1 MAEKELLPGL
11 TPRVLVLLVLITAIY
26 YIPTLYLWNLSD
38 RPYTFSGGFIGYF
51 WIVMFLFFLGRL
63 SPKLRLTKQEA
74 IVLMVPFWIL
84 TGISFIEKGTP
95 NEGLCKGWS
104 SATGLVPLVYALN
117 VDPYK
122 EAWANAFPS
131 FWIPSE
137 PELLRRAWEGLGIV
151 DWGPWIAPMIYW
163 ALFWVSWV
171 VIGLCWGFIFRR
183 PMVEVERLPFVAG
196 LPLSY
201 FTKTAFE
208 TTGEGKSRLFDFGD
222 SWTRMMW
229 IGFLVGLLLS
239 LAPVIYEIWPVIPFG
254 AWWGEYPI
262 DYITHM
268 TEPVLP
274 GADFSFVFHITQ
286 IVLWLMISTDV
297 LVTAIVSW
305 LAINVIYNAIVV
317 RAGLVP
323 FEPGISSFSCWT
335 IGYRPPFHYSWFGTT
350 GVLVGVGIWTFVTAW
365 PHIKKVF
372 STLKGEDYVEQGQ
385 SMRAALLLLIAFT
398 VIWGALWAAA
408 GIPVHLYIVFYVLWL
423 LWIVA
428 STRMVGEVWY
438 HMPVGTPLIWP
449 YIYYLGAATG
459 FWQAVVPNTNP
470 LAIRSM
476 FLVTT
481 ATWWTPRFQS
491 NSMFMSQIG
500 YRVAQ
505 VNDTRAGDMFKALL
519 ITSIVGILVAVPFGT
534 WFMHHYGG
542 LSSFTGDNWEG
553 GGVAWATGAENI
565 VSSEYWPVG
574 YDITTHIVYTIVGAA
589 VTIGLY
595 MARARWPWFM
605 INPAA
610 LSISLWLNEY
620 MWMNAVVALII
631 KLVIT
636 RVGGV
641 KALEEKVLP
650 AVVGFCTGYGAL
662 FLFVALREIFLKVL
676 PKAMGM

>member
-1 MAEKELLPGL
+1 MSEVEVRRGL
-11 TPRVLVLLVLITAIY
+11 TPRVLILIVLLTALC
-26 YIPTLYLWNLSD
+26 YIPTHYLWNLSD
-38 RPYTFSGGFIGYF
+38 RPYTFSGFFVPYF
-51 WIVMFLFFLGRL
+51 WIIMVLILLGRL
-63 SPKLRLTKQEA
+63 SPALRLTPQEA
-74 IVLMVPFWIL
+74 IILMVPFWIL

-104 SATGLVPLVYALN
+104 SATGLAPLVYSLN
-117 VDPYK
+117 VDPYR
-122 EAWANAFPS
+122 EAWSEAFPA
-131 FWIPSE
+131 FWIPSDS
-137 PELLRRAWEGLGIV
+137 ELLRAAWEGLGIW

-163 ALFWVSWV
+163 LFFWISWV

-201 FTKTAFE
+201 FSLTAFE
-208 TTGEGKSRLFDFGD
+208 QTPEGKSRLFDMGD
-222 SWTRMMW
+222 AWTRNLW
-229 IGFLVGLLLS
+229 IGFIIGLLLS
-239 LAPVIYEIWPVIPFG
+239 LAPVIYEVWPVIPFG

-262 DYITHM
+262 DYITVL

-286 IVLWLMISTDV
+286 IVLWLMISYDV
-297 LVTAIVSW
+297 LLTAIISW
-305 LAINVIYNAIVV
+305 LVINVIYNMVV
-317 RAGLVP
+317 IRAGLVP
-323 FEPGISSFSCWT
+323 FEPGISSFSCWS

-365 PHIKKVF
+365 PHIKNVF
-372 STLKGEDYVEQGQ
+372 QSLRGPDYVEQGQ
-385 SMRAALLLLIAFT
+385 SMRQVLLLLLMFT
-398 VIWGALWAAA
+398 VVWGVLWAVA
-408 GIPVHLYIVFYVLWL
+408 GVPVHLFIVFYILWL

-449 YIYYLGAATG
+449 FVYYLGAGTG
-459 FWQAVVPNTNP
+459 FWQAIVPNTNP
-470 LAIRSM
+470 LAIRAM

-505 VNDTRAGDMFKALL
+505 VNKTRAGDMFRALL

-542 LSSFTGDNWEG
+542 LSSFTGDNWEA
-553 GGVAWATGAENI
+553 GGVVWATGAENI
-565 VSSEYWPVG
+565 VSSEYWPVD
-574 YDITTHIVYTIVGAA
+574 YDIVTHVIYTIIGTI
-589 VTIGLY
+589 VTLGIYL
-595 MARARWPWFM
+595 ARARWPWFF

-620 MWMNAVVALII
+620 MWINAVVALIL
-631 KLVIT
+631 KYVIT
-636 RVGGV
+636 KVGGV
-641 KALEEKVLP
+641 EALEKKVFP
-650 AVVGFCTGYGAL
+650 AVVGFCTGYGSL
-662 FLFVALREIFLKVL
+662 FLFVALRELFLKVI
-676 PKAMGM
+676 PRVMGF